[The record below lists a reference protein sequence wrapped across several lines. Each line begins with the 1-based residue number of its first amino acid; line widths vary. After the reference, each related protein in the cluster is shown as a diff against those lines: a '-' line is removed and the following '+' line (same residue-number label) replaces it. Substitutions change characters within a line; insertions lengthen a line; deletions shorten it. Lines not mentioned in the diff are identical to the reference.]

1 MEIEEIWEKLGKPSI
16 VLENLS
22 SELGDSAIKDMN
34 KGKISSLKESIK
46 EIEQMIKQREK
57 VSKELDVNADKIK
70 NQMENLLLSSEL
82 KDSDS
87 VKEQLA
93 FRQKQ
98 VEISEL
104 QLNEKVNCW
113 RDIAQLKKELRENQ
127 RELNE
132 KQTRV
137 DMLNKLLEK

>member
-1 MEIEEIWEKLGKPSI
+1 MEIEEIWEKLGKPSFS
-16 VLENLS
+16 LENLES
-22 SELGDSAIKDMN
+22 GLDDETIKDIN

-46 EIEQMIKQREK
+46 EIEGMIKQREK
-57 VSKELDVNADKIK
+57 VSKELNVEADKIK
-70 NQMENLLLSSEL
+70 TKMENFLLSSDL

-87 VKEQLA
+87 VREQLM

-104 QLNEKVNCW
+104 QLNEMVNCW

-132 KQTRV
+132 KQTRI

>member
-16 VLENLS
+16 TLENLKGGI
-22 SELGDSAIKDMN
+22 GDDAIKDIN

-46 EIEQMIKQREK
+46 EIESMIVRREK
-57 VSKELDVNADKIK
+57 VSKELNEEADKIK
-70 NQMENLLLSSEL
+70 MQMENLLLSSDL
-82 KDSDS
+82 QDSDS
-87 VKEQLA
+87 VREQLA

-104 QLNEKVNCW
+104 QLNEKINCW

-127 RELNE
+127 RELSE
-132 KQTRV
+132 KQMRV
-137 DMLNKLLEK
+137 DMLNKILEK